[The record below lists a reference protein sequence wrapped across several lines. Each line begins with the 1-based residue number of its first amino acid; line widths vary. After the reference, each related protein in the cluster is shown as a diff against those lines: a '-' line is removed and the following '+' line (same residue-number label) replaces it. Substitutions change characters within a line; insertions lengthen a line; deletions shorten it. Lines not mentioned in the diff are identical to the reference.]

1 MKKCPKCN
9 AQYGDGATYCEVCG
23 TKLTKYTRCPQCGS
37 DIPDDSA
44 FCPRCGKN
52 LNVDRTPISFAGT
65 SDTTNV
71 VDDATIERYKREIV
85 DYKARR
91 RTFLILGGIFLG
103 VGLVLFI
110 LFTVLMA
117 NTANKMVEGNYYD
130 SLYVTYIFLMIL
142 SEFVLDAGIV
152 FMIIQGAVFGRKI
165 ANRERAIQ
173 EYEARR

>member
-9 AQYGDGATYCEVCG
+9 AEYGDGATYCEACG
-23 TKLTKYTRCPQCGS
+23 TKLVKYVHCPQCGS
-37 DIPDDSA
+37 EIPDDSS

-52 LNVDRTPISFAGT
+52 LNEIETPVSF
-65 SDTTNV
+65 SRQENVNV
-71 VDDATIERYKREIV
+71 VDDATIERYKREIEV
-85 DYKARR
+85 YKVRR
-91 RTFLILGGIFLG
+91 RTFLILGSIFLT

-110 LFTVLMA
+110 LFTVLMI

-142 SEFVLDAGIV
+142 SEFILDAGIV